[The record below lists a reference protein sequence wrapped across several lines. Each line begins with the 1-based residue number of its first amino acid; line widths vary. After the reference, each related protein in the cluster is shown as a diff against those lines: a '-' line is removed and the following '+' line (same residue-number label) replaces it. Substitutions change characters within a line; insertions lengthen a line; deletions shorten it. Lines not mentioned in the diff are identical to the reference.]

1 MKKTKRSKKSR
12 SWVIKQHRDQFFK
25 KSKVL
30 GYRSRAAFKL
40 IQLNEKFHFIKKNTN
55 MLDIGSTPGGWSQVA
70 SKIVTNGRI
79 LAIDKKPMEKIKNV
93 RFLNEDF
100 LNITIKDK
108 ILEEFKGKIDVV
120 ISDMAADTTGNKS
133 IDCIRT
139 NNLCSEVINFSLNI
153 LKNKGNLIAKL
164 FMGEDF
170 IEVKNLAKKNFK
182 KVEFYKP
189 KSSRSESKE
198 TYIICSILKTL

>member
-1 MKKTKRSKKSR
+1 
-12 SWVIKQHRDQFFK
+12 
-25 KSKVL
+25 
-30 GYRSRAAFKL
+30 
-40 IQLNEKFHFIKKNTN
+40 